1 MKLTY
6 TKFVKYLRFRVVYTI
21 SKLVRSLRP
30 NKFGYKL
37 LFYNTAF
44 MLTKIITV
52 ILIVL
57 LFSVQTFAQI
67 SKTSN
72 EIASAKTSLAGRWL
86 GTITQTGT
94 NKVASD
100 YYFEL
105 NLRMDSITTNNTNT
119 IEGTSYSYIRKE
131 GGKYI
136 LKAVI
141 SATFKNNELIFKE
154 LAMLAYENSIQKHAD
169 YCVKIGNL
177 QFSETQSNGILKALL
192 KGTWNGKEHKT
203 NNPCAGGAIYLEK
216 FLPDTT
222 NGVTLEDEKITKLQD
237 RIIKKGKTITVHST
251 TLKIEI
257 FDDAD
262 EDDDMISLN
271 FNGKWLIQKYK
282 LKNKSLLRT
291 IVIDAKN
298 PFNYITT
305 LAHNLGKM
313 PPNTTALII
322 DDGKKK
328 QKVVLKSDMDSSDV
342 LYLEYE
348 QGK

>member
-1 MKLTY
+1 
-6 TKFVKYLRFRVVYTI
+6 
-21 SKLVRSLRP
+21 
-30 NKFGYKL
+30 
-37 LFYNTAF
+37 
-44 MLTKIITV
+44 MLKNSITV
-52 ILIVL
+52 TFLFF
-57 LFSVQTFAQI
+57 LFSVQIFAQI
-67 SKTSN
+67 TKITPTKS
-72 EIASAKTSLAGRWL
+72 SAKTSLAGRWL

-105 NLRMDSITTNNTNT
+105 NLRIDSTNNTNNTNT

-136 LKAVI
+136 LKAAI
-141 SATFKNNELIFKE
+141 SATFKDNELIFKE
-154 LAMLAYENSIQKHAD
+154 LSMLAYENSIQKHAD

-177 QFSETQSNGILKALL
+177 QFSETESNGVLKAIL

-203 NNPCAGGAIYLEK
+203 DNPCAGGVIYLEK

-222 NGVTLEDEKITKLQD
+222 NGITLEDEKITKLQD

-348 QGK
+348 QEK